1 MLAANLITFDEILFG
16 AIDEPLNSLGESVRQ
31 SIYFQIENKFSVA
44 RNKIPKNLQQF
55 KGGLGEIFGL
65 GAHLIEISIM
75 KNLHTKI
82 GCSQVTV
89 KNKKLEFT
97 EYVDASKQGYLE
109 TVQNQ
114 TFESQP
120 QVLSLFPVFTVS
132 DATL

>member
-1 MLAANLITFDEILFG
+1 MLATNLITFDEILLG
-16 AIDEPLNSLGESVRQ
+16 AIDKTLNSLGESVRQ
-31 SIYFQIENKFSVA
+31 SIYFHIENKFSVA
-44 RNKIPKNLQQF
+44 RNEIPKNLQQF
-55 KGGLGEIFGL
+55 KGGLEEIFGA
-65 GAHLIEISIM
+65 GAHFIEISIM
-75 KNLHTKI
+75 RNLHTKI